1 MKSCLLSFNI
11 YLLAAAA
18 LGGGCGSHYLSPNKE
33 YATLSIFLQGRPA
46 DSLPVQIG
54 PDKAT
59 VYVAPTPVLTEDD
72 LAKARLVDNPD
83 GSYAIQL
90 TFDDNGKLVLEMQ
103 TTSNPGKSLIIFAK
117 FPPKGWTEPKD
128 ADAPAIEKPHPGQPR
143 ISAWLAAFPIPR
155 NGLANGSLVFIPD
168 ASHAEAEHIVRGL
181 NNMVS
186 AMNKQK

>member
-1 MKSCLLSFNI
+1 MLLSMKSCLRSFNI

-18 LGGGCGSHYLSPNKE
+18 LGGGCGSNYLSPNKE
-33 YATLSIFLQGRPA
+33 YATLSIFLEGRPA

-59 VYVAPTPVLTEDD
+59 VYVAPAAVLTEED

-117 FPPKGWTEPKD
+117 FPPKGWREPED
-128 ADAPAIEKPHPGQPR
+128 GD
-143 ISAWLAAFPIPR
+143 PIPR

-181 NNMVS
+181 NNMAS